1 MIHPDAY
8 VCVIMCK
15 MSVIRKDERKTGRIS
30 SIIETLALFE
40 HRGLIF
46 RNKVGRPGF
55 WYCHCPK

>member
-1 MIHPDAY
+1 
-8 VCVIMCK
+8 
-15 MSVIRKDERKTGRIS
+15 MSMVRKDERKTGRIS
-30 SIIETLALFE
+30 SKIEPLALCE